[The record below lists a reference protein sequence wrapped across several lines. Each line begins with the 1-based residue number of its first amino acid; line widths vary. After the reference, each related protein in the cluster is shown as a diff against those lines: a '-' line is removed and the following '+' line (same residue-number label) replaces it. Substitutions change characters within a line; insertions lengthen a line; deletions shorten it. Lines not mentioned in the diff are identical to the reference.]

1 MGDTYSPF
9 FIVKKKKK
17 LKSTPYLKKMFFF
30 LCPLQNVT
38 QMKENFL
45 TVIGDGDAT
54 NICSGLLNTKQK
66 LHCSRYPEEFW
77 PHMKTNYKL
86 LYAALS

>member
-9 FIVKKKKK
+9 FIVKKKKVEEYAIPEENVF
-17 LKSTPYLKKMFFF
+17 L

-45 TVIGDGDAT
+45 TVI
-54 NICSGLLNTKQK
+54 NLMPQI
-66 LHCSRYPEEFW
+66 F
-77 PHMKTNYKL
+77 
-86 LYAALS
+86 ALVC